1 MLSWWTQ
8 RRVSLQLQC
17 RIGRK
22 KIQCIGNWSAWRASL
37 GRASQCISRW
47 RAGSNLS
54 VQWHSEIAV
63 PSPVS
68 VDGCD
73 QGLDGAPQQ
82 EQGSGVLGAVLQ
94 HVGDWVLRRMCA
106 LSPTL
111 LKHISVKH
119 WSVTAFPVYLGVFF
133 SSSVMLSCPA
143 QLCTHQHNGQVE
155 LLKVSVNFCYCLRW
169 GPVAQLM
176 AAVMCWSG
184 TKG

>member
-37 GRASQCISRW
+37 GSASQCIFRW
-47 RAGSNLS
+47 RAGNNLS

-73 QGLDGAPQQ
+73 QGLELPSRSEAQVYW
-82 EQGSGVLGAVLQ
+82 EQCCSTSGIELSEECV
-94 HVGDWVLRRMCA
+94 
-106 LSPTL
+106 LSPPLCWST
-111 LKHISVKH
+111 SVKH

-133 SSSVMLSCPA
+133 SSSVTLSCPA
-143 QLCTHQHNGQVE
+143 QLCTHQHNGWVE
-155 LLKVSVNFCYCLRW
+155 LLKVSVNFCYCLGW